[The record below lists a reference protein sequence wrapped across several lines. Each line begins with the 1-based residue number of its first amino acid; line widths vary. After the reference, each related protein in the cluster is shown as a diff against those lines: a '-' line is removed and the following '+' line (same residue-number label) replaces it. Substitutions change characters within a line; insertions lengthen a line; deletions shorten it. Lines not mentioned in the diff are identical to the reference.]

1 MVLGVPIFKDG
12 EIIQGVLGGSYNVTA
27 LSHMLFDD
35 LYGGTGNSLI
45 ITKEGDIIVSDTGSA
60 SQENREYGSN
70 LLTYYG
76 EKKLRDSSVI
86 ERIREDLKCQ
96 EKSCDIGFEKSGMG
110 S

>member
-1 MVLGVPIFKDG
+1 M
-12 EIIQGVLGGSYNVTA
+12 TA

-86 ERIREDLKCQ
+86 ERIREDFQNAKKNLVTSDSKNREWKLTAIWHICLLA
-96 EKSCDIGFEKSGMG
+96 
-110 S
+110 